1 MRVKYMKD
9 RTEWWL
15 GLCIRVDRK
24 KQGDLLVLLRK
35 SQTEL
40 ADGGSDKFSVEI
52 WCSFLEVFK
61 TWCHAL
67 KLRVVQPSKKWGVGK
82 GGTHSSVIKTKI
94 IYIF

>member
-1 MRVKYMKD
+1 MKD

-15 GLCIRVDRK
+15 GLCIHVDRK

-61 TWCHAL
+61 MQCHAL
-67 KLRVVQPSKKWGVGK
+67 KLRVVQQ
-82 GGTHSSVIKTKI
+82 
-94 IYIF
+94 